1 MKKLYK
7 VIFEDAYDVYKELIP
22 AENEKEARKEVE
34 GNGEIIKITDVTTD
48 YPISIGKVMDAL
60 KVNNFGK
67 TERTIIERLLYTY
80 QNWID

>member
-7 VIFEDAYDVYKELIP
+7 VIFEDAYDIYKELIP
-22 AENEKEARKEVE
+22 AENEKEARKELN

-60 KVNNFGK
+60 KLKNFGE
-67 TERTIIERLLYTY
+67 TERTIIMRLLYTY